1 MVQEWRAKYAAAKT
15 AMSERAGN
23 PSVLIEI
30 AAQHPLRDGLY
41 PNNEF
46 SARLD
51 RGRELFETYKTGG
64 REVEIYVPGSRHV
77 FEGRADQVS
86 LSDAGRCYLIE
97 QGVPASAIHGD
108 DLNVKYKGEE
118 GVYGSADECFVAAS
132 YYQDSEFG
140 VLASVCSPAQMLRK
154 TLHYIEFGVVPLN
167 FTVPV
172 VDEFHDYLDEL
183 FEKIPRVIFGDSR
196 LQGDSADAKK
206 LRDERK
212 PKDQQ

>member
-1 MVQEWRAKYAAAKT
+1 MVQEWRAKYLAART

-23 PSVLIEI
+23 SSVLIEV
-30 AAQHPLRDGLY
+30 AAQHPLRNGLY
-41 PNNEF
+41 PNDEF

-51 RGRELFETYKTGG
+51 RGRELFEIYKTGG
-64 REVEIYVPGSRHV
+64 DVEIYVPGSRHV
-77 FEGRADQVS
+77 FEGHTDQVS

-97 QGVPASAIHGD
+97 QGVPASAIHGE

-132 YYQDSEFG
+132 YYRDSGFG
-140 VLASVCSPAQMLRK
+140 GLASVCSPAQMLRK

-183 FEKIPRVIFGDSR
+183 FEKIPRVLFGDSR

-212 PKDQQ
+212 PKDEQ